1 MVQAR
6 YLWNIRQ
13 KRQRRLDGE
22 VGHSEEVLPCLEF
35 LACSR
40 ISRQINTH
48 THKEMTIYVEQRRTE
63 VPRRG
68 QVVEDREYVTERRSL
83 SRILA
88 PAHTVSGRDNERHYA
103 AEIESQ

>member
-1 MVQAR
+1 MSRVSCLLTYKQAD
-6 YLWNIRQ
+6 
-13 KRQRRLDGE
+13 K
-22 VGHSEEVLPCLEF
+22 
-35 LACSR
+35 
-40 ISRQINTH
+40 H